1 MARLEHVVWRLR
13 NWERWKVSMNGNG
26 LGFARHSAFLYDR
39 NLSDR
44 ELRVP
49 VDEVEASITND
60 AVEALKVPRPRVY
73 EVLQLVYPFGLGPN
87 GASKRMGCALS
98 NDQLAMEAALGTG
111 HPVLRLPGR
120 DSPHR
125 LHHECGGIF
134 EYVAA

>member
-26 LGFARHSAFLYDR
+26 LGFARQSAFLYDR

-87 GASKRMGCALS
+87 GASKRMGCAVS
-98 NDQLAMEAALGTG
+98 NVHALLGVGDRLISAWLTEREEKQRAAAEIAKRSFTT
-111 HPVLRLPGR
+111 
-120 DSPHR
+120 
-125 LHHECGGIF
+125 
-134 EYVAA
+134 